1 MSSFKPIKEIRSAI
15 DRIDIAIQNVS
26 KVDCDYI
33 IKTINPEKR
42 ALFDDLIKLLT
53 PLDDGIVEVE
63 DEEEIDEEIEEE
75 EINEEPFPQIEESPK
90 IEIKTD
96 PTLLMFSQDWLKYK
110 RCTWKRDMGQ
120 TTKRFRVG
128 VMISEFG
135 DVWDMLNNKLLE
147 PHFTTDSDCEMKVM
161 IGKECFVDTFDQ
173 DQDIRIAP
181 MVCRCWGINSN
192 TREKIGAARYVID
205 YIDGDRRNLR
215 PENLKWVRKSRY
227 TKERSRMVAED
238 ICRRLVDNKG
248 DVDKTFA
255 MYNDR
260 GITKP
265 YVDNIRNKLIE
276 VKLSNEFFTLDE
288 NKNLIPVIK
297 EDNSKKIIMP
307 YELTHEPDDILE
319 ANIRKGTLT
328 LGEKNLILVKALD
341 ILREESPHRE
351 ITAEEV
357 VDLVRDMYKIP
368 ISTDMAAIVIGGEPD
383 E

>member
-1 MSSFKPIKEIRSAI
+1 
-15 DRIDIAIQNVS
+15 
-26 KVDCDYI
+26 
-33 IKTINPEKR
+33 
-42 ALFDDLIKLLT
+42 
-53 PLDDGIVEVE
+53 
-63 DEEEIDEEIEEE
+63 
-75 EINEEPFPQIEESPK
+75 
-90 IEIKTD
+90 
-96 PTLLMFSQDWLKYK
+96 
-110 RCTWKRDMGQ
+110 
-120 TTKRFRVG
+120 
-128 VMISEFG
+128 
-135 DVWDMLNNKLLE
+135 
-147 PHFTTDSDCEMKVM
+147 
-161 IGKECFVDTFDQ
+161 
-173 DQDIRIAP
+173 
-181 MVCRCWGINSN
+181 
-192 TREKIGAARYVID
+192 
-205 YIDGDRRNLR
+205 
-215 PENLKWVRKSRY
+215 
-227 TKERSRMVAED
+227 MVAED
-238 ICRRLVDNKG
+238 ICRRLVDNNG